1 MQTTAE
7 GGDRTTLTLRPP
19 GAPLTVERCHDP
31 RGPHVGTFDRVLCG
45 MVRVG
50 LVQEAICRFLLLTI
64 ETLSF
69 HLVRLDLPTPSERAM
84 RKPSGERPWTDD
96 EVRLLIKLWAANLC
110 TAAIGETL
118 GRSAGSV
125 RSKARRLGLY
135 RRNPRDL
142 VKTIAATE
150 RGDETTASPAPVEA
164 GPEVVPE
171 SPPVRPAVSANTPIS
186 AVSVA
191 AAVEAAAQI
200 SSEILV
206 APAGIIRTQI
216 ASVSGIPLTASEAAS
231 AADTDAREGRTPEQ
245 SAGKATKRPQPRR
258 IDWTDELCE
267 EVARRWFAYQ
277 HHRGIADDL
286 GMSEAQVRSQ
296 ANALGLPRRERKKI
310 VPDYVEGRP
319 YDTALER
326 SMVKRR
332 CMLDRKVFWGSRNG
346 PHTSPRAMKTKRYK
360 ALRSGLEEA
369 HSTVRVA

>member
-31 RGPHVGTFDRVLCG
+31 RGPHVSTFDRVLRG

-64 ETLSF
+64 DTLGF

-96 EVRLLIKLWAANLC
+96 EVRVLIELWTANLR
-110 TAAIGETL
+110 TAAIGERL

-125 RSKARRLGLY
+125 RSKARRLGLF
-135 RRNPRDL
+135 RRRRRDL
-142 VKTIAATE
+142 IKTITTTAH
-150 RGDETTASPAPVEA
+150 RDETTAPLVPVESLA
-164 GPEVVPE
+164 EVVPDA
-171 SPPVRPAVSANTPIS
+171 PPGPPAPCPNTAIS
-186 AVSVA
+186 AVPVTAITESA
-191 AAVEAAAQI
+191 API
-200 SSEILV
+200 SSEIIV
-206 APAGIIRTQI
+206 APASSVGTQ
-216 ASVSGIPLTASEAAS
+216 AAAVSGIVFAASEAAP
-231 AADTDAREGRTPEQ
+231 AADTASREGRTPEP
-245 SAGKATKRPQPRR
+245 SAGKATKRPQRRR
-258 IDWTDELCE
+258 IDWTDALCE

-277 HHRGIADDL
+277 HHRGIAEDL
-286 GMSEAQVRSQ
+286 GMTEAQVRSQ

-310 VPDYVEGRP
+310 VPDYVKGRP
-319 YDTALER
+319 YDTTLEK

-332 CMLDRKVFWGSRNG
+332 CMIDRRVFWGDRNG
-346 PHTSPRAMKTKRYK
+346 PHTSPRAMKTKRYR

-369 HSTVRVA
+369 HSTVSVE